1 MEMKFTTNEIAAM
14 KLCLNYDDRATQ
26 LDDNFSNAGPT
37 DFAKAL
43 GWTMHQVGG
52 LVASLEKKGVAWLD
66 NRDGDFGVAADDV
79 DMHIVWLTEKGVNEI
94 FDIIE
99 AEAK

>member
-1 MEMKFTTNEIAAM
+1 MTFTANEIAAM
-14 KLCLNYDDRATQ
+14 KLCLNYDDRAEQ
-26 LDDNFSNAGPT
+26 IDDNFSNAGPT

-52 LVASLEKKGVAWLD
+52 LITNLEKKGVAWLD
-66 NRDGDFGVAADDV
+66 NREGECGIRTDDV

-99 AEAK
+99 AEGK